1 MNLTVDDMHSST
13 KKKRKGGR
21 RPTRMD
27 DILLKEPGSMPK
39 IKIELNDKG
48 QPIGENYR
56 KLSSVIGV
64 QTRKMLPVGYSDW
77 RLVDA
82 KLKMKLWGDI
92 KVLSKPIC
100 TYLRDG

>member
-1 MNLTVDDMHSST
+1 MTLRVADMHSST

-21 RPTRMD
+21 SITRMD
-27 DILLKEPGSMPK
+27 DILSKEPGSMSK

-64 QTRKMLPVGYSDW
+64 QARKTLPLGCSDW
-77 RLVDA
+77 RLVDGE
-82 KLKMKLWGDI
+82 KKITLWKEI
-92 KVLSKPIC
+92 KVLS
-100 TYLRDG
+100 